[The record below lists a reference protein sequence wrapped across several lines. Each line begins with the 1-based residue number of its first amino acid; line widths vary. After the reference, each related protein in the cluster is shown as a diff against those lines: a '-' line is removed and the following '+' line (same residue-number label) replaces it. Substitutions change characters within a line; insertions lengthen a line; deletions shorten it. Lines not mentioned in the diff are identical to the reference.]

1 MVESASDR
9 KDGKVVAIVAAAG
22 VGHRLGASLPKAFV
36 TVGDHTLLEH
46 ALLRIDASQVV
57 DEIIIMAAFDMCAT
71 AQEQAQGLNL
81 ATPVRVFP
89 GGELRSDSIYEGL
102 KYIMRDDPEETIGI
116 VLVHDA
122 ARCFAPAELFSTVTE
137 RVRTIMSQN
146 VAAGVVPA
154 LPVVDT
160 IKMVDSSGNVLGT
173 PDRTRLRRVQ
183 TPQGFDAK
191 LLWTLHQEA
200 RKEGLSTTDDAALL
214 EKFQFGVATVPGDEK
229 ALKITTPTDLRL
241 AQFIM
246 EEDAEG

>member
-1 MVESASDR
+1 MCIRDR
-9 KDGKVVAIVAAAG
+9 
-22 VGHRLGASLPKAFV
+22 
-36 TVGDHTLLEH
+36 
-46 ALLRIDASQVV
+46 
-57 DEIIIMAAFDMCAT
+57 CAT